1 MKLTLA
7 DTGDHCHPPPD
18 MDPEKEAPG
27 WVRQSPFDLS
37 FDWGPPGVAAT
48 ASAGG
53 IVVVVDV
60 LRFTTAVEA
69 AVSAGV
75 IVYPYRWRDDT
86 AQSFATSVG
95 ALLADSRDASGPSL
109 SPPSL
114 AALPTGSRVV
124 LPSPNGSTCAVTAAE
139 AGATVVAGC
148 LRNAS
153 AVASWLTAQALPVT
167 VIAAGERWRDGSLR
181 PAVEDLLGAG
191 AILARLPGSPSP
203 EAAAAAGAFRA
214 LSERMPETLAGCASG
229 RELAE
234 KGWAA
239 DVDWA
244 AELDSSAVVPVLRN
258 GVFVDAGAR

>member
-1 MKLTLA
+1 LRTE
-7 DTGDHCHPPPD
+7 TGS
-18 MDPEKEAPG
+18 G
-27 WVRQSPFDLS
+27 L
-37 FDWGPPGVAAT
+37 
-48 ASAGG
+48 
-53 IVVVVDV
+53 
-60 LRFTTAVEA
+60 
-69 AVSAGV
+69 

-86 AQSFATSVG
+86 ARAFAISVG
-95 ALLADSRDASGPSL
+95 AVLADGRHPSGPSL

-124 LPSPNGSTCAVTAAE
+124 LPSPNGSTCAVTASE
-139 AGATVVAGC
+139 AGATVVTGC

-153 AVASWLTAQALPVT
+153 AVASWLTAQAAPVT
-167 VIAAGERWRDGSLR
+167 VIAAGERWMDGSLR

-191 AILARLPGSPSP
+191 AILAGLAGSPSP

-214 LSERMPETLAGCASG
+214 LAERLPEALAGCASG

-244 AELDSSAVVPVLRN
+244 ADLDSSSVVPVMRD
-258 GVFVDAGAR
+258 GVFVDAGVP